1 MQLYQ
6 IVLICLTA
14 SCGSNWFAIPT
25 VAAATEAR
33 SSKSMNQ
40 VNEPK
45 PYLRTLTQAA
55 KTVAFSNVDEAKQGH
70 TVARRDG
77 YTYNTDGTLSYT
89 NDDLYNIY
97 ASYCDGF
104 RYELDENGVCRVST
118 GYIVLVV
125 FINIAIVVAIV
136 IASCAC
142 CKCCI
147 WYPYLCCAP
156 ASARRSARNPVN
168 QSKTAAYPVAAK
180 AAPVVGNGQS
190 SGADAIP
197 VETAMTGIDAPTAP
211 TATIDG
217 GSALEC

>member
-14 SCGSNWFAIPT
+14 SCGSNWLAIPT

-33 SSKSMNQ
+33 SSKSMKQ

-55 KTVAFSNVDEAKQGH
+55 KTVAFSNVDEAKQEH

-156 ASARRSARNPVN
+156 ASARPAARNSVN
-168 QSKTAAYPVAAK
+168 QSATAAYPVAAK
-180 AAPVVGNGQS
+180 AAPVVGIAQS
-190 SGADAIP
+190 SVIP
-197 VETAMTGIDAPTAP
+197 AETAKTSMEAPTVP

-217 GSALEC
+217 GTTLDC

>member
-1 MQLYQ
+1 MQRFQ
-6 IVLICLTA
+6 CVLICLLA
-14 SCGSNWFAIPT
+14 SCGSNWFVIPN
-25 VAAATEAR
+25 VAAAIEAR
-33 SSKSMNQ
+33 PSKSMEHANG
-40 VNEPK
+40 PK
-45 PYLRTLTQAA
+45 PNLRALKQAA
-55 KTVAFSNVDEAKQGH
+55 KTVSFADVDEAKQEH
-70 TVARRDG
+70 TVSRRDG
-77 YTYNTDGTLSYT
+77 YTYNTDGTISYT
-89 NDDLYNIY
+89 NDDYYNIY

-156 ASARRSARNPVN
+156 ASARSSARNSVN
-168 QSKTAAYPVAAK
+168 QSATAAYPVAAK
-180 AAPVVGNGQS
+180 AAPVVGIAQS
-190 SGADAIP
+190 SVIP
-197 VETAMTGIDAPTAP
+197 AETAKTSMEAPTVP

-217 GSALEC
+217 GTTLDC